1 MEEIDNSPLEVG
13 LTIPDEIIRREDRK
27 ASLEKARKVIEESYK
42 EVREQKKAEYESKMK
57 VRNAQRKEGKKPRG
71 KDPQPPS
78 DNPPDKTQ
86 FNFTDSESRIMK
98 AGNSKHFEQ
107 AYNAQA
113 AVDTEVSML
122 VPGEPIMP
130 MISWS

>member
-1 MEEIDNSPLEVG
+1 M
-13 LTIPDEIIRREDRK
+13 TIPDEIIRREDRK
-27 ASLEKARKVIEESYK
+27 VSLKKARKVIEDRYK
-42 EVREQKKAEYESKMK
+42 EVQEQKQAEYESKMK
-57 VRNAQRKEGKKPRG
+57 ARNAQYKKGKKPRG
-71 KDPQPPS
+71 KYPQPPS

-113 AVDTEVSML
+113 AVDTEGSML
-122 VPGEPIMP
+122 VLGEPIMP